1 LTLHDARGG
10 YRDFLQKIWKDTS
23 LVLWNNLPNRVR
35 FKTLQLLRKKFP
47 YLWRILELSQTPRKL
62 ITFQRDMNDRS
73 FT

>member
-10 YRDFLQKIWKDTS
+10 YRDFLQKIWKETS
-23 LVLWNNLPNRVR
+23 LVLWNNLPNRAR

-47 YLWRILELSQTPRKL
+47 YPWRILELSRTPRKL
-62 ITFQRDMNDRS
+62 IAFRRDMNDRF